1 MKRKNGTYT
10 KANLE
15 DTQSNNRSAWAPP
28 VKWKHRT
35 DGESQSMKAD
45 LLFTPYLFA
54 ILQE

>member
-1 MKRKNGTYT
+1 MKRKNSKYM